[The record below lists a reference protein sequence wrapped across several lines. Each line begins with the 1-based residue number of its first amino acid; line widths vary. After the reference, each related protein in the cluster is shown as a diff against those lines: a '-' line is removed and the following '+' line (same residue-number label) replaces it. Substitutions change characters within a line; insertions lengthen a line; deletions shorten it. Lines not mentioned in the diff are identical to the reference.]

1 MAAAHR
7 HIRRRREPKSAPA
20 ILQPTITAGEQRIE
34 LQLEGLR
41 STASGAF
48 LAQAQVAMR
57 LEKKFDSALELL
69 ERIASALEMQNTL
82 LARRN
87 NGHDAT
93 HVAPQGDIDG

>member
-1 MAAAHR
+1 MAAAHK

-34 LQLEGLR
+34 IQLEGFR
-41 STASGAF
+41 SVVSAGF
-48 LAQAQVAMR
+48 LAQAQAAMR
-57 LEKKFDSALELL
+57 LEKKFDSALDKL
-69 ERIASALEMQNTL
+69 ERIASALELQNAL

-93 HVAPQGDIDG
+93 LVAPQGDIDG